1 LQTLRGEGLTVGP
14 RELIW
19 LHHLFKQAPIL
30 ERERFQ
36 EMLGC
41 VLAKTPAQ
49 RRRFD
54 GLFDLW
60 LDKVSGSPT
69 GRTLLTPA
77 ETNSKTSEK
86 PSAEE
91 NVPAGPKPP
100 KPRARWGK
108 AITLGVEVG
117 ILLFLLEFLINLPYI
132 SMEKIHS
139 ITVDH
144 ITTPPIFPGQGT
156 DAALPDQPT
165 PHYWSWVPKIE
176 KPEVVTS
183 PFWPLLGFG
192 LVTLGLT
199 GWLWRRYQHAVR
211 LPEGLAPPAPGPD
224 WLPLLP
230 PESTGPELLSAE
242 QVRNA
247 VWSVGRFISEEYT
260 PKLDLPRTVAATARA
275 GGIAMLKHQRALY
288 DREVW
293 LWMDEQA
300 EQPALLRLARELQSS
315 LQRAGLPVRSAW
327 FYGLPYQLTWEEGYG
342 FDPLVWE
349 GHRGSVIVAIL
360 TDGQSL
366 LRAWQNAHRRPRLKR
381 SLHALGQW
389 PRLAFVEFAPNGP
402 RLAGL
407 LEGFEIPCIG
417 PDALPLFLG
426 EHPEIRRA
434 ALATAFSAGARRLWA
449 AAACLDGDAI
459 DDATALALHRHLDSD
474 LPALAI
480 QALWRSGTL
489 QAGRLSWSARQR
501 AEHLN
506 WLSRAE
512 RLDPSRPVPA
522 SSLLGQAL
530 SFWRARYTRE
540 RAQRRRRESAL
551 KPWRDTQAD
560 RELRFK
566 QALVDLWDRPE
577 QAARR
582 LYALFKAKDDGTFRQ
597 ALDKALPRYYPS
609 DLYRLATHEPQA
621 IRLPWNFQAV
631 PARAHYLF
639 ALMGLGG
646 KRLNLQSQIQPTGG
660 FALLLGVITGLGVAA
675 IGASLTTVGT
685 NEACQFQV
693 THSVFDHPVFRR
705 FTICKWQRTGPDRY
719 RYVVGAPKHLVSDV
733 TSAGQTVTLDWR
745 WEARPNVQQLDGAQL
760 WHAGTLPQP
769 LRACA
774 EHWPRRSLA
783 VIAADPDG
791 DIAARRLATRL
802 LDRGGVD
809 TVLLGTDWPRHL
821 DTLTGG
827 ARIASAQDQL
837 LVILPPDAQP
847 PPALDFPG
855 EVAAVRAG
863 DFEELARAL
872 KFPGARKVSEVWGG
886 ESELRLWGGP
896 EVAGEVGGMELV
908 TVCGGTFSMGSPDDE
923 KGALSNEHPRHPVT
937 LDTFAIGK
945 FEVTFAEYDQ
955 FAKATGR
962 RNPVDEGWG
971 RGNRPVIN
979 VSWDEARAFCQHYKL
994 DKLDLPTEAQWEYA
1008 ARAGTITAY
1017 WWGDDIGR
1025 NRANCYNCGSQWD
1038 NKETAPVGSFDPNP
1052 SGLHDTAGNVWEWT
1066 RDCYQSD
1073 LYKNRKADQTTLDPL
1088 VDSMA
1093 CKYRSLRGG
1102 SFDLSAEDLRSA
1114 VRGWNGPGDWGRISG
1129 FRCVRAP
1136 RRQP

>member
-19 LHHLFKQAPIL
+19 LHHLFKQTPVL

-41 VLAKTPAQ
+41 VLTKTPAQ

-60 LDKVSGSPT
+60 LDKVSDSPT
-69 GRTLLTPA
+69 GRALLTPA
-77 ETNSKTSEK
+77 ETKSKTSEK
-86 PSAEE
+86 PPVEE
-91 NVPAGPKPP
+91 TVPPGPKPP
-100 KPRARWGK
+100 KPRARWGEV
-108 AITLGVEVG
+108 IMLGFEVG
-117 ILLFLLEFLINLPYI
+117 ILLFLLEFLIVLPHYP
-132 SMEKIHS
+132 MEKIDS
-139 ITVDH
+139 IIETQ
-144 ITTPPIFPGQGT
+144 IKIPPISPGQET

-165 PHYWSWVPKIE
+165 PHYWTWVPQIE
-176 KPEVVTS
+176 KPEAVTS

-199 GWLWRRYQHAVR
+199 GWVWRRYQHAVR
-211 LPEGLAPPAPGPD
+211 LPQGLAPPAPGPD

-260 PKLDLPRTVAATARA
+260 PKLDLPHTVAATARA
-275 GGIAMLKHQRALY
+275 GGIPILEHHRALY

-293 LWMDEQA
+293 LWIDEQA
-300 EQPALLRLARELQSS
+300 EQPALLRLARELQRS
-315 LQRAGLPVRSAW
+315 LQRAGLSVRIAW
-327 FYGLPYQLTWEEGYG
+327 FYGFPYRLTWEEGYG

-360 TDGQSL
+360 TDGQGL
-366 LRAWQNAHRRPRLKR
+366 LQAWQNAHRRRRLER
-381 SLHALGQW
+381 SLHAFGHW

-407 LEGFEIPCIG
+407 LEGFGIPSIG

-426 EHPEIRRA
+426 ESHDTRRA
-434 ALATAFSAGARRLWA
+434 VLAAAPSAGARRLWA
-449 AAACLDGDAI
+449 AAACLEGDAI
-459 DDATALALHRHLDSD
+459 DEATALALHRHLDMD
-474 LPALAI
+474 LPALAV
-480 QALWRSGTL
+480 QGLWRSGTL
-489 QAGRLSWSARQR
+489 QAGRLSCSARQR

-506 WLSRAE
+506 WLSSAE
-512 RLDPSRPVPA
+512 RLDPTRPVPA
-522 SSLLGQAL
+522 SSLLGQVL
-530 SFWRARYTRE
+530 RFWRQRYTRE
-540 RAQRRRRESAL
+540 RAQRQRRETAL

-560 RELRFK
+560 RELRLK
-566 QALVDLWDRPE
+566 QALVDLWDHPE

-597 ALDKALPRYYPS
+597 ALDRTLPRYFPS
-609 DLYRLATHEPQA
+609 DLYRPANHEPQA
-621 IRLPWNFQAV
+621 IRLPWNFQAL
-631 PARAHYLF
+631 PARARYLF
-639 ALMGLGG
+639 ALMGLAG
-646 KRLNLQSQIQPTGG
+646 KRLKPQGQIRPTGG
-660 FALLLGVITGLGVAA
+660 LALLLGVIAGLGVAA

-685 NEACQFQV
+685 NEVPQFQV
-693 THSVFDHPVFRR
+693 THSVFDHSVFRR
-705 FTICKWQRTGPDRY
+705 FTIREWRRTGPDRY
-719 RYVVGAPKHLVSDV
+719 RYAVGPPKHLVSGV
-733 TSAGQTVTLDWR
+733 ASAGQTVTLDWR
-745 WEARPNVQQLDGAQL
+745 WEAPPNVQLLDGAQL

-783 VIAADPDG
+783 VIAADPER
-791 DIAARRLATRL
+791 DIAARRLAIRM

-809 TVLLGTDWPRHL
+809 TVLLGVNWLQHL

-827 ARIASAQDQL
+827 ARIASVHDQL
-837 LVILPPDAQP
+837 LIILPPDAQP

-855 EVAAVRAG
+855 KIAAVRAG

-872 KFPGARKVSEVWGG
+872 AFPGERKVSEVWGG
-886 ESELRLWGGP
+886 NSALRLWGGP
-896 EVAGEVGGMELV
+896 EVDDEVGGMEFV

-923 KGALSNEHPRHPVT
+923 KGAQADEHPRHPVT
-937 LDTFAIGK
+937 LDTFAMGRT
-945 FEVTFAEYDQ
+945 EVTEAQYKAVKPLRKEY
-955 FAKATGR
+955 G
-962 RNPVDEGWG
+962 E
-971 RGNRPVIN
+971 NRPAVN
-979 VSWDEARAFCQHYKL
+979 VTWDEAQAFCRHYE
-994 DKLDLPTEAQWEYA
+994 LDLPTEAQWEYA
-1008 ARAGTITAY
+1008 ARAGTVTPWFHGTDPRKLEDFA
-1017 WWGDDIGR
+1017 WFGKG
-1025 NRANCYNCGSQWD
+1025 WD
-1038 NKETAPVGSFDPNP
+1038 EGPYPVGKKQPNDL
-1052 SGLHDTAGNVWEWT
+1052 GLYDMAGNVWEWT

-1073 LYKNRKADQTTLDPL
+1073 LYKNRKIDQTTLDPV
-1088 VDSMA
+1088 VDSYA
-1093 CKYRSLRGG
+1093 CKGRSLRGG
-1102 SFDLSAEDLRSA
+1102 SFFNSAEYLRSA
-1114 VRGWNGPGDWGRISG
+1114 DRFRNWPVIRVRFNG